1 LLKKKQYYCKR
12 KEIIINKELERLE
25 DKAGMLKDVPL
36 LELVACTANL
46 NSLDL
51 EPLANFS

>member
-1 LLKKKQYYCKR
+1 LLKEKQYYRER
-12 KEIIINKELERLE
+12 KEIAANKELEQLE

>member
-1 LLKKKQYYCKR
+1 LLKEKQYYYKR
-12 KEIIINKELERLE
+12 KEITVNKELEQLK
-25 DKAGMLKDVPL
+25 DKVGMLKDVPL

-46 NSLDL
+46 NSINL

>member
-1 LLKKKQYYCKR
+1 LLKEKQYNRER
-12 KEIIINKELERLE
+12 KEIAANKELEQLE
-25 DKAGMLKDVPL
+25 NKVGMLKDVSL

>member
-1 LLKKKQYYCKR
+1 LLKEKHYNRER
-12 KEIIINKELERLE
+12 KEIAINKELKQLK
-25 DKAGMLKDVPL
+25 DKAEMLKDVSL

-46 NSLDL
+46 NFLDL

>member
-1 LLKKKQYYCKR
+1 LLKEKQYNRER
-12 KEIIINKELERLE
+12 KEIAANKELEQLE

>member
-1 LLKKKQYYCKR
+1 LLKEKQYYRKR
-12 KEIIINKELERLE
+12 KEITANKELEQLK

-36 LELVACTANL
+36 LELVACIANL
-46 NSLDL
+46 KSIDL

>member
-1 LLKKKQYYCKR
+1 LLKEKQYNCER
-12 KEIIINKELERLE
+12 KEIAANKELEQLE

-46 NSLDL
+46 NSIDL

>member
-1 LLKKKQYYCKR
+1 LLKKKQYYYER
-12 KEIIINKELERLE
+12 KEITVNKELEQLE
-25 DKAGMLKDVPL
+25 DKAGILKDVPL

>member
-1 LLKKKQYYCKR
+1 MR
-12 KEIIINKELERLE
+12 KEIAINKELEQLE
-25 DKAGMLKDVPL
+25 DKVKMLKDVSL

-46 NSLDL
+46 NSINL

>member
-1 LLKKKQYYCKR
+1 LLKEKQYYRER
-12 KEIIINKELERLE
+12 KEIAANKELEQLE
-25 DKAGMLKDVPL
+25 DKAGILKDVPL

-46 NSLDL
+46 NSIDL